1 MQACR
6 EVYRDKCHD
15 FAKLAELQ
23 PSLASHL
30 VWLPPRDESA
40 SPSSAG
46 ARRATIDFARE
57 ESVEELTRCIL
68 RQDFGISW
76 ERPPRSLIPPV
87 PNRLTYLLWL
97 RDLVLSTKPSDG
109 EGGVRGVDVGTG
121 GTLIYPLL
129 GASAFGWTFL
139 ATESCEY
146 SLGWAERNRA
156 SNAGVKDLITVRDSK
171 GGVLLGVVDEG
182 ARYDFCMCNPPFF
195 DVTEER
201 SLHKPGHG
209 GLENELRCPGGEA
222 GFVGRMI
229 SDSLVMKGQVLWY
242 TTMIGRKKTLKALLA
257 RLRGEKDVKGIRTT
271 TFVCGRTTRWGLAWT
286 LTSVSVDLE
295 RVKRRKTRDAI
306 AADGEESD
314 EVRANKARRKQAKL
328 ERRKKARESEE
339 RARLA
344 EEESAD
350 QDLMRAMGFDGF
362 A

>member
-201 SLHKPGHG
+201 SLHKPGG
-209 GLENELRCPGGEA
+209 GGGVRGEDDQRLLGHEGPSAVVHHDDRQEEDLEGSASEAQGGEGRQGHSHHDLRVRQNHPVGA
-222 GFVGRMI
+222 G
-229 SDSLVMKGQVLWY
+229 
-242 TTMIGRKKTLKALLA
+242 
-257 RLRGEKDVKGIRTT
+257 
-271 TFVCGRTTRWGLAWT
+271 
-286 LTSVSVDLE
+286 VD
-295 RVKRRKTRDAI
+295 AHF
-306 AADGEESD
+306 G
-314 EVRANKARRKQAKL
+314 
-328 ERRKKARESEE
+328 
-339 RARLA
+339 
-344 EEESAD
+344 
-350 QDLMRAMGFDGF
+350 
-362 A
+362 